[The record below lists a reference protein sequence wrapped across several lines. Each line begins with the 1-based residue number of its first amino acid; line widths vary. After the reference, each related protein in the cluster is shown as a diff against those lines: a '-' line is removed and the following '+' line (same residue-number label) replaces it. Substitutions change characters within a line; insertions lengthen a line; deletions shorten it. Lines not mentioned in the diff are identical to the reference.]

1 MMTKNFGLDVQSSSS
16 LSVSSS
22 KWTAVPSP
30 SGTSGSSAT
39 IRSSSE
45 RVTRWLEAESIEM
58 SWERSWEKVMRGEE
72 VASGVGW
79 LRTEYDELML
89 RASSDSFKAEM
100 EGVLRRGGGVKIG
113 DEVRIRRGGV
123 MREFPARTRSTF
135 RYRSRTSV

>member
-22 KWTAVPSP
+22 KWTAVPS
-30 SGTSGSSAT
+30 SGTSGKRAT

-58 SWERSWEKVMRGEE
+58 SWERRSEKVMRGEE

-100 EGVLRRGGGVKIG
+100 EGVLRRGGGVKSG

-123 MREFPARTRSTF
+123 MREFPART
-135 RYRSRTSV
+135 